1 MQSTIFEPTNLPE
14 LPQPGFIN
22 QWVLESPT
30 PLALASL
37 AIVTILFGTLR
48 TTQYAKKIGIPVL
61 AAGLIFAGTL
71 FLVGFFITTDAENL
85 KTKSHALVNAI
96 TETDRLSL
104 ESLLDEQV
112 RVQTRFTSRSGRVR
126 ILDLAQAQVA
136 PIIESAVIKEV
147 RTGLYGP
154 QIART
159 YIKIKTKGDMIPP
172 LSWWMLDW
180 TRLSP
185 TSDNWVVTHIEP
197 LWIQGITN
205 PAGSK

>member
-14 LPQPGFIN
+14 LPQPGFID

-30 PLALASL
+30 PLALTSL
-37 AIVTILFGTLR
+37 AIATIIFGVLR
-48 TTQYAKKIGIPVL
+48 TTRYARKIGIPIL
-61 AAGLIFAGTL
+61 ATGLICAGTL

-85 KTKSHALVNAI
+85 KTRSHTLVNAAI
-96 TETDRLSL
+96 KTDRLSL

-112 RVQTRFTSRSGRVR
+112 RVQTRFTSRSGRAR

-136 PIIESAVIKEV
+136 PIVESAAIKEI

-159 YIKIKTKGDMIPP
+159 YIKIKIKGDMVPP

-180 TRLSP
+180 TRPSP

-197 LWIQGITN
+197 LWIQGLTN
-205 PAGSK
+205 PAGTK